1 MDHQDPGTWSNQD
14 SMEGEQVLNVFSL
27 NAGVSQ
33 KMGDPKIQ
41 YGILP
46 RNLQQDPLNG
56 PLNLSI

>member
-33 KMGDPKIQ
+33 KMGTQKSNMVYFQEISNRTHWTDP
-41 YGILP
+41 
-46 RNLQQDPLNG
+46 
-56 PLNLSI
+56 